1 MQLISFLKNDTL
13 FLKTQTLW
21 FIYPILAFSDILT
34 RKIILSFSDGSPV
47 KKDIIKSYFSNSP
60 HFRESS
66 AIVKMQREPA
76 LCYANVPTSCKTKGC
91 LHWSDPLLR
100 VSYFLFV
107 CLFVLFF
114 VLFGFFFRLGV
125 ARPIFMILK
134 FMGCVRSPWMRE
146 LKIRL
151 DIISG
156 SCYKRRKYPM

>member
-34 RKIILSFSDGSPV
+34 RKIILSFSNGSPV

-66 AIVKMQREPA
+66 ARVKMQWEPA

-114 VLFGFFFRLGV
+114 VLFGFFFS
-125 ARPIFMILK
+125 ARSHTTYLHDTKIH
-134 FMGCVRSPWMRE
+134 GMRQE
-146 LKIRL
+146 PL
-151 DIISG
+151 DAWTKNQAR
-156 SCYKRRKYPM
+156 YY

>member
-66 AIVKMQREPA
+66 ARVKMQWEPA

-91 LHWSDPLLR
+91 LHCSDPLLR
-100 VSYFLFV
+100 VSHFLFV

-114 VLFGFFFRLGV
+114 VLFGCFFS
-125 ARPIFMILK
+125 ARSHTTYLHDTKIH
-134 FMGCVRSPWMRE
+134 GMRQE
-146 LKIRL
+146 PL
-151 DIISG
+151 DAWTKNQAR
-156 SCYKRRKYPM
+156 YY